1 MGHAPHAH
9 VRVHAHAE
17 LAGVVDIEQDATRTS
32 CTSTADC
39 DSVILPDFRVATEAA

>member
-1 MGHAPHAH
+1 MHRMLMYACM
-9 VRVHAHAE
+9 HAE

-32 CTSTADC
+32 CTSTTADC